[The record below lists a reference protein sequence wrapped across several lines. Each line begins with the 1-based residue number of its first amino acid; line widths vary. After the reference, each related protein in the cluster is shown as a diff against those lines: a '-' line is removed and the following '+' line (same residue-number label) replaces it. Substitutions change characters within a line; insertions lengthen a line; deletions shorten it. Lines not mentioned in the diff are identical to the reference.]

1 MTLFSR
7 FAANGD
13 FSDLE
18 KEPTHSIEEAK
29 YYELLLQRWGP
40 EETDQQKKAYSK
52 NNYSQSD
59 YTENSCM

>member
-29 YYELLLQRWGP
+29 YYKLLLQR
-40 EETDQQKKAYSK
+40 
-52 NNYSQSD
+52 
-59 YTENSCM
+59 